1 MLTLEKVS
9 EWSQMALSCLR
20 VESSC
25 LWKASSKCLLP
36 PSDSTFNGSITP
48 LDPSLQSGNNYP
60 DLLWQY
66 WGESIVPE
74 SHLIRLLFCLHFLI
88 FLHKSQRQA
97 LISIWSVSIV
107 THSKPS
113 TSIIM
118 LLFAL
123 LKSFRFSPLSL
134 FLGWEFFDSKL

>member
-1 MLTLEKVS
+1 MS

-36 PSDSTFNGSITP
+36 PLDSIFNGSITP

-60 DLLWQY
+60 DLLWQH

-74 SHLIRLLFCLHFLI
+74 SPFIRLLFCLHFLI
-88 FLHKSQRQA
+88 FFLHKSQRQA

-113 TSIIM
+113 ASIIM
-118 LLFAL
+118 SLFAL
-123 LKSFRFSPLSL
+123 LKSFRFSPLS
-134 FLGWEFFDSKL
+134 FVLGLRIFWFKTMKV

>member
-1 MLTLEKVS
+1 MS

-36 PSDSTFNGSITP
+36 PSDSIFNGSITP

-60 DLLWQY
+60 DLLWQH
-66 WGESIVPE
+66 WGELIVPE
-74 SHLIRLLFCLHFLI
+74 SPFIRLLFCLHFLI
-88 FLHKSQRQA
+88 FFLHKSQRQA

-113 TSIIM
+113 ASIIM
-118 LLFAL
+118 SLSAL
-123 LKSFRFSPLSL
+123 LKSFRFSPLS
-134 FLGWEFFDSKL
+134 FVLGLRIFWFKTIKV